1 MFGRWGSGQGYLA
14 GYPDIQ
20 AAFGDLVETVA
31 WFEELDLGMPE
42 SRLNKDVSERL
53 KPSNDES
60 SSMPQPRRPSPRVE
74 ETSEEAVVAV
84 GSGVLGD
91 ELEGDADVEDGA
103 SWRPIGITS
112 TRQEDNF
119 WLMRVKVGDHPARKP
134 VGSLDHDQRI
144 VGWQDEIRDW

>member
-1 MFGRWGSGQGYLA
+1 MSWKEMQ
-14 GYPDIQ
+14 
-20 AAFGDLVETVA
+20 
-31 WFEELDLGMPE
+31 M
-42 SRLNKDVSERL
+42 L
-53 KPSNDES
+53 KTG
-60 SSMPQPRRPSPRVE
+60 VE
-74 ETSEEAVVAV
+74 ETSEEAVVVVAFEPKAE
-84 GSGVLGD
+84 GWKWGDALELGD
-91 ELEGDADVEDGA
+91 ELEGDADVEDGKALGGDFNGFSSLDSFANMSKSKRA